1 MTKVISCAHEKGGV
15 GKTMTT
21 VNLGIGLA
29 RQGKSVLL
37 IDADPRGIRK
47 IWLPT
52 LQAEAQ
58 LRRYESCTG
67 RHRTRMESVE
77 LYDTFIGIFIY
88 EFSEMIK
95 EHQIIYGEDD

>member
-1 MTKVISCAHEKGGV
+1 MKKQKEVNAMTKVISCAHEKGGV

-67 RHRTRMESVE
+67 RHRTRIAK
-77 LYDTFIGIFIY
+77 DGIGCVLAH
-88 EFSEMIK
+88 S
-95 EHQIIYGEDD
+95 